1 MRSQSVSGVQNSQ
14 SSNKAPTR
22 AIRNGSSTANSMVG
36 WHCDT
41 SARLKA
47 SPTPAALREKRPG

>member
-14 SSNKAPTR
+14 SSNRAPTG
-22 AIRNGSSTANSMVG
+22 AIRNGSSTASSMVG

-41 SARLKA
+41 SAREGQSDA
-47 SPTPAALREKRPG
+47 SGAAGKQPG